1 MSRMLA
7 TLMQGMKQ
15 AEAVESQKREQ
26 AHCATRCLRKV
37 LEKIGQFDGR
47 NVTRYMKA
55 YWQEATIEQLSEEVA
70 IRQFST
76 LVEPELKGIVDA
88 IVEKASKDKTWRSFE
103 KNMKEEF
110 QLEDADRIT
119 QVIFCDWIHERNKKL
134 GPQELLR
141 EFNKKYNQLPDSEAQ
156 VVQMQRCT
164 LFLRAADEKLRDE
177 LENALD
183 LIDPNRTDSSTSWE
197 NIEKAVMK
205 VSHRHRRRDLDQEAI
220 NGVPNPARASIT
232 TKMENTTS
240 GGEKKETKIVTPESK
255 GGVEELADLMKNL
268 TILTTQVLNQTQA
281 AKATPTNRTWNCMW
295 CDSKEH
301 RRNDCT
307 ELAAALR
314 NRLVKFVGEPGQ
326 KKLAFYNTE
335 ELIPLNNNRGGM
347 RVLVE
352 KKLSKDGADAASTI
366 VEPNVFAATTCVPEK
381 VLDDV
386 GKKRLAN
393 YIRQQSGW
401 DAPVWIAPITA
412 EVGATWEA
420 RVEDKRKTPSSE
432 APRGKMPRREAS
444 ETPESS
450 TTGDGKKEKPM
461 KKGPGWV
468 LGRDVEQ
475 AIEPE
480 SIADKFWKQEA
491 RGFTNEEFFGSLRR
505 DIQEAILT
513 RAKKKRFYKE
523 GPYALAGEVEDSDNE
538 EEMERSVCTLQAE
551 EKKHGE
557 ASLKS
562 IEVGTYHAK
571 SVKEMESYWAR
582 ACNEVEVELIGI
594 KGPIKALIDSGS
606 EVNLMSKELYNQGKW
621 KVDRDIQWKV
631 KSVNASKNSL
641 WGACPDVKLKVGNVV
656 EDINVFVHE
665 SLPYSLLLGQPFITE
680 WRLET
685 KVLDDGTH
693 MAKVKSKD
701 NLRVIQFP
709 TVHPEHVRNRKELRT
724 SEELE
729 GETF

>member
-1 MSRMLA
+1 
-7 TLMQGMKQ
+7 MKQ
-15 AEAVESQKREQ
+15 ADAVESQKREQ
-26 AHCATRCLRKV
+26 AHSATRCLRKV
-37 LEKIGQFDGR
+37 LEKTGQFDGR

-88 IVEKASKDKTWRSFE
+88 VVEKASRDKTWRSFE
-103 KNMKEEF
+103 KSMKEEF

-183 LIDPNRTDSSTSWE
+183 LIDPNRTDSSTSWD

-220 NGVPNPARASIT
+220 NGVSNPAKVFIT

-240 GGEKKETKIVTPESK
+240 GGEKKEVKIATPESK

-268 TILTTQVLNQTQA
+268 TILTTQVLNQTQG
-281 AKATPTNRTWNCMW
+281 AKATPTTRTWNCMW
-295 CDSKEH
+295 CDSKDH
-301 RRNDCT
+301 RRNDCA
-307 ELAAALR
+307 ELSAALK
-314 NRLVKFVGEPGQ
+314 NRLVKYVGEVGQ

-352 KKLSKDGADAASTI
+352 RKLSKEGASAATTI
-366 VEPNVFAATTCVPEK
+366 EEPNVFAAACVSEK
-381 VLDDV
+381 MLDDV

-393 YIRQQSGW
+393 YIRQQTGW

-420 RVEDKRKTPSSE
+420 RVEDKRKTPSSD

-450 TTGDGKKEKPM
+450 TAEDGKKEKPM
-461 KKGPGWV
+461 KKGPGWI

-538 EEMERSVCTLQAE
+538 GEMESSVCTLQVG
-551 EKKHGE
+551 EKKDGKTTLE
-557 ASLKS
+557 S
-562 IEVGTYHAK
+562 IEVGAYHAK

-606 EVNLMSKELYNQGKW
+606 EVNLMSKELYNQGRW

-709 TVHPEHVRNRKELRT
+709 TVHPEHVRNRRELRT